1 MTFLVATA
9 DEKKLWVRDEKG
21 QHASAV
27 GALYASDA
35 KPLWKPQRQK
45 GKGQK
50 QLI

>member
-1 MTFLVATA
+1 MTFPSTMAE
-9 DEKKLWVRDEKG
+9 EKKIQVRDEKG

-35 KPLWKPQRQK
+35 KPLWEPQQQK

-50 QLI
+50 QSI